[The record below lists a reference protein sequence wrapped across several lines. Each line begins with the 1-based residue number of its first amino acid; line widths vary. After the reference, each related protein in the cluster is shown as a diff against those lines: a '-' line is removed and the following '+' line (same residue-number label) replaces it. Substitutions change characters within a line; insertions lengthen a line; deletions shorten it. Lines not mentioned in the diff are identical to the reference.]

1 MTRARKW
8 VHAHHHI
15 KALVYFDSVSPKG
28 YDFRV
33 QTSRSALHAFRRW
46 GHGPYWNRMRR

>member
-1 MTRARKW
+1 
-8 VHAHHHI
+8 VHAHSHL

-33 QTSRSALHAFRRW
+33 QTSGSALHAFRRW
-46 GHGPYWNRMRR
+46 GHGMYWNRMRR